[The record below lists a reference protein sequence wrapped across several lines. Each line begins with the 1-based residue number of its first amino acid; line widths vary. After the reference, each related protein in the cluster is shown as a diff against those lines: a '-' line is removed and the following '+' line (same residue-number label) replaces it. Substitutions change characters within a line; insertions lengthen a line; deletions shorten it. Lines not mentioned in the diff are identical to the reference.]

1 MRSPK
6 WRNKTRKEEWKLQRL
21 ERKSNNFAS

>member
-6 WRNKTRKEEWKLQRL
+6 WHNKTRKEEWKLQRL